1 MSDYCLSGRWT
12 EWCLRRGKER
22 TIRLLPNILIRLSIL
37 RMRILR
43 LIFTSL
49 LSLAIL
55 SVGSA
60 AVAMA
65 VNSPCPMMKKQA
77 ESAESDIAMASMPMM
92 DMDDQN
98 SMPDMDCMKA
108 EKAHSS
114 NALHCKSGQDCVM
127 YNVQLANPASNIVVA
142 QPKPQYL
149 NSTHYIALSSE
160 LIPMPDLY
168 GLWRPPRAL

>member
-1 MSDYCLSGRWT
+1 
-12 EWCLRRGKER
+12 
-22 TIRLLPNILIRLSIL
+22 
-37 RMRILR
+37 MRILR
-43 LIFTSL
+43 LIFTCF

-60 AVAMA
+60 AVAMS
-65 VNSPCPMMKKQA
+65 VNSPCPMMQKQA
-77 ESAESDIAMASMPMM
+77 ESAESDIAMASMSMMAM
-92 DMDDQN
+92 DMTSQN

-114 NALHCKSGQDCVM
+114 SMLHCKSGQDCVM
-127 YNVQLANPASNIVVA
+127 YNVQLANPVSNIVVA

-149 NSTHYIALSSE
+149 YSTQYVAQPSDF
-160 LIPMPDLY
+160 IPTPDLF